1 MAPRI
6 RLSPQT
12 LSVLESF
19 LSSSTSWRYG
29 YDISRETELKSGT
42 LYPILMRLHDNKLL
56 ETKWEP
62 SEEQGR
68 PPRHMYRLTAA
79 GVKFARESVSER
91 KPRRVP
97 AKPALNQ
104 GSAR

>member
-1 MAPRI
+1 MATRI

-68 PPRHMYRLTAA
+68 PPRHMYRLT
-79 GVKFARESVSER
+79 GEGLKFARDTLVPR
-91 KPRRVP
+91 KTRLATSR
-97 AKPALNQ
+97 PALNEG
-104 GSAR
+104 GSR